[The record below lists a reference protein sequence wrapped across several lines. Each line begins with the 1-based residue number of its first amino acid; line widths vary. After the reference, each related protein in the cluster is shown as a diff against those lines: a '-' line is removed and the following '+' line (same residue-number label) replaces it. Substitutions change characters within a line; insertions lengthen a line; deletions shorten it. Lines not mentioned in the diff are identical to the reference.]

1 MFDCKPVN
9 VGLIGAGRIGSSH
22 GEIVTHHLIDAR
34 LVAVCDPTL
43 DAAQKLASRLGV
55 FDVYA
60 NSAALLARADIN
72 AVIVA
77 TPPQFHADLTVA
89 ALEAGKHVFC
99 EKPMALTLEDADR
112 VHAAAQKAGKILQ
125 IGFNRRWDSSFAQAK
140 DAIVA
145 NKVGTP
151 QLLRSLTRDPAPF
164 KRGPERVVPWTIFYE
179 TLIHDFDTLLWLN
192 EGAKPIEVHSFAGAL
207 VFPEFKN
214 IGFLDTAVVTIHFDN
229 GAIAVAEAN
238 FSATYGYD
246 IRGEVFG
253 SLGMVTM
260 GDVRRSSMT
269 LFDEKGVS
277 YDTYRLDTDLFIQGY
292 ISQLA
297 RFIHSA
303 RTGEEVLVPRAQ
315 DARNA
320 LEIAL
325 AAIQSVAQ
333 KKTVS
338 LV

>member
-77 TPPQFHADLTVA
+77 TP
-89 ALEAGKHVFC
+89 VFC